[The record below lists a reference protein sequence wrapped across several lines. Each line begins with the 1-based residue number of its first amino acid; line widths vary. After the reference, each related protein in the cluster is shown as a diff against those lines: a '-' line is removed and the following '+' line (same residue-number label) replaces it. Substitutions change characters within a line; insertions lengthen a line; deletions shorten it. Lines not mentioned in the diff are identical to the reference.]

1 MSSSPES
8 NSPTRLLLIEDDP
21 VDAQLIQR
29 MLLRGEPRSFLVRH
43 VSGLSEAVQLLKDG
57 PSPDIVLLDLS
68 LQDAN
73 RDEALSFIRELGS
86 TSPVV
91 VLTGNS
97 DDTVAMEAARHGAQD
112 YLVKWEFSP
121 PFLSRS
127 IRYAIERQQTERQL
141 RAALELAES
150 ANTAKSNFLAM
161 MSHEIRSPLNA
172 VLGMTELLG
181 TGRLDEEQRR
191 YVGALTRAGRHL
203 LHLVDDVLD
212 LTRIESGRFGVEYQ
226 RFEVRPLIMEPVEFM
241 QHCVAGKPIVIE
253 CDIDASVPPYLLGDP
268 SRLKQ
273 VLVNLLGNAI
283 KFTERGYV
291 RLAVTSSPPQPDQPR
306 TEAQESRCE
315 LVFSVTDSGIGI
327 AQEHLSSIF
336 DSFGQADA
344 SIARRFG
351 GSGLGLTISKRLV
364 ELMGG
369 KIWVNSDVG
378 HGSTFSFTVQAT
390 LPSAEELLD
399 GGSPSSRQ
407 GNDRRP
413 SVPPPSSPRTLH
425 LVANGER
432 VLRLLLVDDAE
443 DSALLVK
450 AFLEPLGHRVDVAN
464 QGSTALDLLQSNT
477 YDLVLMD
484 VHMPDMDG
492 YTVTSEIR
500 RLERQNGTT
509 PVPILFVTA
518 NTLGETRLRAT
529 VVGGTQLIT
538 KPITRQG
545 LLKAIADLLGELD
558 EQPLPAAPPSSQQDL
573 HEVLNNVDRTTRPLL
588 PRYLAARRAD
598 IGLMNTALQRGDA
611 TVIQTLGHNM
621 KGSGAS
627 YGLVQVTQLGDDL
640 EMAAMRKDWDTIAER
655 LQVLEDLLERIDRI
669 MNDRVT
675 PISPSRAVQRR

>member
-1 MSSSPES
+1 
-8 NSPTRLLLIEDDP
+8 
-21 VDAQLIQR
+21 
-29 MLLRGEPRSFLVRH
+29 
-43 VSGLSEAVQLLKDG
+43 
-57 PSPDIVLLDLS
+57 
-68 LQDAN
+68 
-73 RDEALSFIRELGS
+73 
-86 TSPVV
+86 
-91 VLTGNS
+91 
-97 DDTVAMEAARHGAQD
+97 
-112 YLVKWEFSP
+112 
-121 PFLSRS
+121 
-127 IRYAIERQQTERQL
+127 
-141 RAALELAES
+141 
-150 ANTAKSNFLAM
+150 
-161 MSHEIRSPLNA
+161 
-172 VLGMTELLG
+172 
-181 TGRLDEEQRR
+181 
-191 YVGALTRAGRHL
+191 
-203 LHLVDDVLD
+203 
-212 LTRIESGRFGVEYQ
+212 
-226 RFEVRPLIMEPVEFM
+226 
-241 QHCVAGKPIVIE
+241 
-253 CDIDASVPPYLLGDP
+253 
-268 SRLKQ
+268 
-273 VLVNLLGNAI
+273 
-283 KFTERGYV
+283 
-291 RLAVTSSPPQPDQPR
+291 
-306 TEAQESRCE
+306 
-315 LVFSVTDSGIGI
+315 
-327 AQEHLSSIF
+327 
-336 DSFGQADA
+336 
-344 SIARRFG
+344 
-351 GSGLGLTISKRLV
+351 
-364 ELMGG
+364 
-369 KIWVNSDVG
+369 
-378 HGSTFSFTVQAT
+378 
-390 LPSAEELLD
+390 
-399 GGSPSSRQ
+399 
-407 GNDRRP
+407 
-413 SVPPPSSPRTLH
+413 
-425 LVANGER
+425 VANGER

-558 EQPLPAAPPSSQQDL
+558 EHPPPAAPPSSQQDL

>member
-8 NSPTRLLLIEDDP
+8 TGLTRLLLIEDDP

-29 MLLRGEPRSFLVRH
+29 MLLRGEPRAFMVRH
-43 VSGLSEAVQLLKDG
+43 TLGLSEAAQLLKDG

-68 LQDAN
+68 LRDAN
-73 RDEALSFIRELGS
+73 RDETLAFIRELGP

-97 DDTVAMEAARHGAQD
+97 DDTVAMEAARNGAQD

-127 IRYAIERQQTERQL
+127 IRYAIERHQTERQL
-141 RAALELAES
+141 RVALELAES

-161 MSHEIRSPLNA
+161 MSHEIRTPLNA
-172 VLGMTELLG
+172 VLGMTELLA
-181 TGRLDEEQRR
+181 TGELNDEQRR

-203 LHLVDDVLD
+203 LHVVDDVLD

-226 RFEVRPLIMEPVEFM
+226 RFEVRPLITEPVEFM
-241 QHCVAGKPIVIE
+241 QHCVAGKPIAIE
-253 CDIDASVPPYLLGDP
+253 YDIDANVPSHLLGDP

-283 KFTERGYV
+283 KFTERGHV
-291 RLAVTSSPPQPDQPR
+291 RLTVKTSQPQGGPEPETQDN
-306 TEAQESRCE
+306 RCE
-315 LVFSVTDSGIGI
+315 LLFSVTDTGIGI
-327 AQEHLSSIF
+327 AREHLSTIF

-351 GSGLGLTISKRLV
+351 GSGLGLTISKRLI

-369 KIWVNSDVG
+369 RIWVNSDLG
-378 HGSTFSFTVQAT
+378 HGSTFSFSIQTT
-390 LPSAEELLD
+390 LPSAADLAE
-399 GGSPSSRQ
+399 GSIPSSRR
-407 GNDRRP
+407 GSLSP
-413 SVPPPSSPRTLH
+413 HSSPRTLQ
-425 LVANGER
+425 LLANGEQALR
-432 VLRLLLVDDAE
+432 VLLVDDAE
-443 DSALLVK
+443 DSALLVR
-450 AFLEPLGHRVDVAN
+450 AFLEPLGHSVDVATE
-464 QGSTALDLLQSNT
+464 GRTALDLVQSNN

-492 YTVTSEIR
+492 YTVTSEVR
-500 RLERQNGTT
+500 RIERQNGVS

-529 VVGGTQLIT
+529 VVGGSHLIT

-545 LLKAIADLLGELD
+545 LLKAIADSLAESND
-558 EQPLPAAPPSSQQDL
+558 QPLPAPPPSSQQDL
-573 HEVLNNVDRTTRPLL
+573 QEMLNNVDRTTRPLL

-598 IGLMNTALQRGDA
+598 IGLMNAALQRGDA
-611 TVIQTLGHNM
+611 SVIQTLGHNM

-640 EMAAMRKDWDTIAER
+640 EMAAGRRDWDAIAER
-655 LQVLEDLLERIDRI
+655 LRVLDELLERIDEI
-669 MNDRVT
+669 MHDRVT
-675 PISPSRAVQRR
+675 PASPSQAVQRS